1 MINSEA
7 QAIMLRNRMSQISWL
22 HMVFLAQKQKQ
33 KQQINISP
41 LYFIGIISEKETNC
55 PSFVKALLAHRPH

>member
-22 HMVFLAQKQKQ
+22 HMAFLAQKQ